1 MKQTLSKIL
10 AHLVAKSLQNKS
22 QQLIEEQEKT
32 FLKIISNGRKTRF
45 GRDHHFDEIT
55 TISEF
60 QSSVP
65 IRDYEAHHPYIQK
78 ALEGETDILWPGK
91 PVCFCK
97 TSGTTSGV
105 KYIPLSEDSLP
116 RHISGARNALLSYI
130 NATGKASFVSGKMIF
145 LQGSPKLDLLP
156 SGIPYGRLSGIVAN
170 HVPRYLQSNR
180 MPSFDTNCIDD
191 WEQKLDAIVTETLM
205 EDMRLI
211 SGIPS
216 WVQMYFEKLLTRS
229 GKSDVRSVF
238 PNFNLFV
245 FGGVQFEP
253 YRRRFLELI
262 GQEIPTL
269 ELYPASEGF
278 IAFQDR
284 PDAEGLLLNPNA
296 GIFFEFVPIDEWG
309 KENSRRISLKEVKLG
324 VQYVILLTTTAGLWC
339 YNIGDTVRFTSLQP
353 FRIKVT
359 GRVQHYTSAFGEHV
373 ISEEVEAAAVTM
385 SQRGSI
391 TIHEFHVAPQ
401 VNPSAGLPYHEWI
414 IECDGEP
421 DISLLSALADETLSS
436 KNIYYRDLIRGKV
449 LRPAVITPVP
459 KGTFNA
465 YMKAEG
471 KLGGQNKIPRLANH
485 RKIADALLLSRI
497 Q

>member
-324 VQYVILLTTTAGLWC
+324 VQDVILLTTTAGLWC